1 MHFRRTSNKRKIRS
15 ELKTKHVRRR
25 IDETKTSIEIER
37 IAAEIGFESL
47 GQNDLE
53 DITGADVILGSF
65 HRTCELVRLKIAVG
79 RLRFE
84 IRSWSQ
90 RKFNRFRECVC
101 DSGDRCNRSR
111 IDLFG

>member
-65 HRTCELVRLKIAVG
+65 HRTCELVRLKIVLAGSGSKSAVG
-79 RLRFE
+79 ASESSTDFASASA
-84 IRSWSQ
+84 IASI
-90 RKFNRFRECVC
+90 
-101 DSGDRCNRSR
+101 DSTARA
-111 IDLFG
+111 